1 MFLLQ
6 AAPLLTPKDLG
17 YSHILPT
24 YSLHP
29 GSLLVERDQVS
40 SSRTFPSLPFSS
52 HNDVLIVLIPLL
64 GFMQALVFFFFFFF
78 EKLDLPSRVSKG
90 AWLISSF
97 SPVPQ
102 ELVTNKL
109 WSVRVDTGINDR
121 LFNETLWSVG
131 F

>member
-64 GFMQALVFFFFFFF
+64 GFMQALLFFFF

-102 ELVTNKL
+102 DLVTNKL
-109 WSVRVDTGINDR
+109 LTGRVDTGMNDC
-121 LFNETLWSVG
+121 
-131 F
+131 